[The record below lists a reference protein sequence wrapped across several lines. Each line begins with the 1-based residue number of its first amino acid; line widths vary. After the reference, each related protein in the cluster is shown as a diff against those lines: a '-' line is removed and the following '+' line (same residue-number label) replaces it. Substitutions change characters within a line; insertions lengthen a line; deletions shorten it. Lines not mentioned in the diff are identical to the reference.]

1 MNKIHFINSKG
12 LKIVGNYYTVQSNKI
27 VILAHGFTND
37 KSSNGRFDLLSEKLN
52 NAGYDA
58 LAIDFTGSGESAP
71 GPLTIENQLDDLKYA
86 INFVSSKKYL
96 KIALFGN
103 SFGSLSCLKSYDHRI
118 DTMILSGA
126 LTDRMFYQWDD
137 YFSLDEMNDIETK
150 GYFYTNDMKPHLI
163 TKQTLKD
170 FESIHQE
177 TLLTRVKCPVLI
189 IHGNNQQDE
198 EELMLLE
205 RSKKGMQFLSE
216 SSTLEIIQ
224 GGRHGLRSKWN
235 EVVELTVQWL
245 DSHLAK

>member
-1 MNKIHFINSKG
+1 
-12 LKIVGNYYTVQSNKI
+12 
-27 VILAHGFTND
+27 
-37 KSSNGRFDLLSEKLN
+37 
-52 NAGYDA
+52 
-58 LAIDFTGSGESAP
+58 
-71 GPLTIENQLDDLKYA
+71 
-86 INFVSSKKYL
+86 
-96 KIALFGN
+96 
-103 SFGSLSCLKSYDHRI
+103 
-118 DTMILSGA
+118 
-126 LTDRMFYQWDD
+126 
-137 YFSLDEMNDIETK
+137 
-150 GYFYTNDMKPHLI
+150 MKPHLI

>member
-12 LKIVGNYYTVQSNKI
+12 IKIVGNYYTIQSDKI

-37 KSSNGRFDLLSEKLN
+37 KSSNGRFDCLSEKLN
-52 NAGYDA
+52 KAGYDA
-58 LAIDFTGSGESAP
+58 LAIDFTGSGESDP
-71 GPLTIENQLDDLKYA
+71 GALTLENQLDDLKYA
-86 INFVSSKKYL
+86 IDIVSSKKYV

-118 DTMILSGA
+118 DTMVLSGA

-137 YFSLDEMNDIETK
+137 FFSPDEMNDLDMK
-150 GYFYTNDMKPHLI
+150 GYFYTNEKQSHII
-163 TKQTLKD
+163 TQQTLKD

-177 TLLTRVKCPVLI
+177 TLLSKVKCPVLI

-216 SSTLEIIQ
+216 SSTIEIIED
-224 GGRHGLRSKWN
+224 GRHGLRSKWN
-235 EVVELTVQWL
+235 EVIDLTVKWL
-245 DSHLAK
+245 NIHLSK